1 MPEIHGK
8 ANLYYHLRFF
18 YNSFIL
24 LIGSYGEVADF
35 VNRTYSISELQTIL
49 SPIFVAHGV
58 KRAVLFGP
66 YAKGS
71 ATPRSDV
78 DLLVDSGLRGL
89 AFFGLL
95 DSVASALDTP
105 VDLIDTSQIERGS
118 QIEQEVSKNGV
129 NIFEQ

>member
-1 MPEIHGK
+1 M
-8 ANLYYHLRFF
+8 
-18 YNSFIL
+18 
-24 LIGSYGEVADF
+24 
-35 VNRTYSISELQTIL
+35 NRIYSISELRAIL

-58 KRAVLFGP
+58 KRAVLFGS
-66 YAKGS
+66 YAKGL